1 MTSTACAAGLY
12 FSFWLVLSGH
22 YDAFYLTVGALV
34 SVAVAVTTRDLEL
47 VSSALRVAPRFLA
60 YLPWLLGEIWK
71 ANLDVVRV
79 VLSPSL
85 PIDPVV
91 VRITTPLH
99 GDLAVTTL
107 GNSITLTPGTITL
120 DVEGRDLVVHA
131 LTRGGAA
138 GVESGSMDAR
148 IARVFP

>member
-1 MTSTACAAGLY
+1 MNVACASVLY
-12 FSFWLVLSGH
+12 FVFWLVLSGH
-22 YDAFYLTVGALV
+22 YDAFYSVVGALV
-34 SVAVAVTTRDLEL
+34 AVGVAITTRDLEL
-47 VSSALRVAPRFLA
+47 VSPALRVAPRFVA
-60 YLPWLLGEIWK
+60 YLPWLLKEIWK

-79 VLSPSL
+79 VLAPSL

-91 VRITTPLH
+91 VRITTPLR
-99 GDLAVTTL
+99 GDLALTTL

-120 DVEGRDLVVHA
+120 DVDGPDLVVHA

-138 GVESGSMDAR
+138 GVEGGGMDAR